1 MQIVCRDVVIQ
12 EVPKYNKMYRDVVT
26 RKVPKRKQN
35 ILRTKGMSELAPL
48 TTPKQLRIAHTTF
61 ACSYISKTGHI
72 YNHIRSDN
80 VQVSGI
86 SKELCQTI
94 QGSHTGL
101 CVPIQWVRYYITLAH
116 PV

>member
-48 TTPKQLRIAHTTF
+48 PTTKQLRIAHTTF

-80 VQVSGI
+80 VQVCLVSP
-86 SKELCQTI
+86 KNYVKPYKVRI
-94 QGSHTGL
+94 QVYAFLFNGCATTSH
-101 CVPIQWVRYYITLAH
+101 
-116 PV
+116 